1 MMRKSTIES
10 STSSLKKH
18 YQNPRVDWIRMEPI
32 HKNKKASNTVY
43 GAPFI
48 DKKKIETPIDE
59 G

>member
-1 MMRKSTIES
+1 
-10 STSSLKKH
+10 
-18 YQNPRVDWIRMEPI
+18 MEPI